1 VFKCSL
7 RFFVVQTG
15 LRLGEDYSLYDSI
28 SLMSESVRLFLKRN
42 ELKVGPYLSC
52 VTTDV
57 TLIGNSACIIS
68 MEISSFRVDFTLISY
83 HRCNIVW

>member
-57 TLIGNSACIIS
+57 TLFGNSACRIYG
-68 MEISSFRVDFTLISY
+68 DFFSQSRPYSY
-83 HRCNIVW
+83 SLPQM